1 MFRDRDTWNS
11 DNDLFWGKEISEE
24 ELKRREEEDRKYTET
39 VLQRALEVCKGYNDV
54 PFADEC
60 GWDTVPIDFL
70 EKGIRESQ
78 VDDLRDFEKSGVLNY
93 DGGYFDLS
101 MLGKEL
107 PAPEPPEV
115 DEETLE
121 WLKEMGMR

>member
-1 MFRDRDTWNS
+1 MFRDRNTWNS

-39 VLQRALEVCKGYNDV
+39 VLQRALEVCKRFKGV
-54 PFADEC
+54 PFATEC

-70 EKGIRESQ
+70 EKGIRESRA
-78 VDDLRDFEKSGVLNY
+78 DDLRDFEKSGVLNY

-121 WLKEMGMR
+121 WLKEIGMR